1 MSDLAAIKNNVQI
14 RAFRSVSFNRHPPL
28 GSHRSRRTLSFPTRE
43 KPAIPPVITENPEF
57 SKLVYGEQHTEE
69 EMPKEEQ
76 PKQQQIL
83 LDCYEIGTV
92 DLLTWTFYRVP
103 YRVEGVGD

>member
-1 MSDLAAIKNNVQI
+1 MSDLPALKNNVQT

-28 GSHRSRRTLSFPTRE
+28 GSHRSRRTLSLPTRE

-57 SKLVYGEQHTEE
+57 SQLVSGEPHTEE
-69 EMPKEEQ
+69 EMPNEGQ
-76 PKQQQIL
+76 PKQRQIL

-92 DLLTWTFYRVP
+92 DLLAWTFYSQFNIGWRA
-103 YRVEGVGD
+103 

>member
-1 MSDLAAIKNNVQI
+1 MSDRAALKNNVQT
-14 RAFRSVSFNRHPPL
+14 RAFRSLSFNRHPLL
-28 GSHRSRRTLSFPTRE
+28 GSHRSRRTLSLPTRE
-43 KPAIPPVITENPEF
+43 KPAIPPVITENPAF
-57 SKLVYGEQHTEE
+57 SQLVYGETYTEE
-69 EMPKEEQ
+69 EMPKEGQ

-103 YRVEGVGD
+103 RRKEGVSD